1 MIPDEYVESIAE
13 RLSLYQRLDNCETEE
28 DLSLMRQELTDRFG
42 PLPQQV
48 EDLFITVSCR
58 KLAVELG
65 FEKMSLKLDVLRCYF
80 INRPDSL
87 YFESDLFRNI
97 LDYLQTG
104 TNKAKLKQ
112 KGKLFMLIAEP
123 VKSMEEMH
131 RFLAGL
137 HRYCFAQKE
146 ITA

>member
-1 MIPDEYVESIAE
+1 MKK
-13 RLSLYQRLDNCETEE
+13 
-28 DLSLMRQELTDRFG
+28 ELNDRFG
-42 PLPQQV
+42 PIPQQV

-65 FEKMSLKLDVLRCYF
+65 FEKMSLKSSTLRCYF

-87 YFESDLFRNI
+87 YFESPLFNKI

-104 TNKAKLKQ
+104 TNKARLKQ
-112 KGKLFMLIAEP
+112 NGKLFMLIAEP
-123 VKSMEEMH
+123 IMSMEEMH
-131 RFLAGL
+131 RFLSGL
-137 HRYCFAQKE
+137 HRHCFATIA